1 MSHNIFT
8 ADIED
13 WLIRKALRDPD
24 IRALFEKLCERL
36 RAIGI
41 PLDRAALSWPVLHPL
56 FRAEQV
62 FWYPEKGAELEQY
75 YHSPS
80 GSAQWQKSP
89 FHHAQTHE
97 LETIR
102 RSLTGPNALLD
113 FEVLVSFRD
122 QGYTDY
128 LLTRTEFKIAEVE
141 KFSGGATGMMTSW
154 TTKREHGFTDD
165 DLAALKRIQKLLA
178 VAVHAAIQK
187 RVMAN
192 VANAYLG
199 PTAGWKVLSG
209 DIKRG
214 DGDRLPAVVWY
225 SDLRSSTRLSD
236 TMDADSYLALL
247 NRYFECTAA
256 PVIANGGEILNF
268 IGDGVL
274 AIFPIHE
281 SCPLDASARAEAAVL
296 GAMQRREDA
305 VAQGTPGNAPLE
317 FGIGLAI
324 GEVMFGNIGVA
335 DRLAF
340 SGVGKVVN
348 KVQRIET
355 ATKALEIPVLATKDF
370 ARAAPGDWTACGGV
384 EIPDFDRTLEVFT
397 LPGLSK
403 PASTSDAFH
412 VEPAE

>member
-113 FEVLVSFRD
+113 FEVLESFRD

-214 DGDRLPAVVWY
+214 DGDQLPAVVWY

-296 GAMQRREDA
+296 DAMQRRADA

-340 SGVGKVVN
+340 SGIGKVVN

-355 ATKALEIPVLATKDF
+355 ATKTLEIPVLATKDF

>member
-80 GSAQWQKSP
+80 GSEQWQKSP

-113 FEVLVSFRD
+113 FEVLESFRD

-281 SCPLDASARAEAAVL
+281 SCPLDASAKAEAAVL
-296 GAMQRREDA
+296 DAMQRREDA

-340 SGVGKVVN
+340 SGIGKVVN

-355 ATKALEIPVLATKDF
+355 ATKTLEIPVLATKDF
-370 ARAAPGDWTACGGV
+370 AEAAPGDWTACGGV

-397 LPGLSK
+397 LPGLRQTS
-403 PASTSDAFH
+403 SLSDALR